1 MKHRSKLACA
11 LFACVMSTLP
21 ACALFTPDA
30 EEDPGK
36 QGTVEGGDDKKAS
49 YLQTGP
55 TTKVDISPGQK
66 SLLQALKE
74 AQDGLHDV
82 ERDRDELRNQLR
94 STQMRLEEAEAKLG
108 NSTSQK
114 SALDAELDAAQA
126 RLRDL
131 EARLLDAA
139 LEKAKLQKQ
148 ALDLE
153 IAAVRGKLDTI
164 RRAEDQ

>member
-21 ACALFTPDA
+21 ACALFTP
-30 EEDPGK
+30 
-36 QGTVEGGDDKKAS
+36 
-49 YLQTGP
+49 
-55 TTKVDISPGQK
+55 
-66 SLLQALKE
+66 
-74 AQDGLHDV
+74 
-82 ERDRDELRNQLR
+82 DELRNQLR